1 MNIDIKNHSSPFLNK
16 DKILENEFA
25 FAIYD
30 GFQVSKGH
38 SLVIPKRVV
47 SSVFDLDDD
56 EYNLIF
62 ILLRDVKKILL
73 EKFKP
78 DGFNIGINNGTDAGQ
93 TIDHAHIHIIPRY
106 KGDLKDPRGGV
117 RNILP
122 DNTGY
127 IK

>member
-1 MNIDIKNHSSPFLNK
+1 MTQQQSPFLDK
-16 DKILENEFA
+16 EKILENRYS

-30 GFQVSKGH
+30 GFPISKGH

-56 EYNLIF
+56 EYNYIF
-62 ILLRDVKKILL
+62 ILLREVKKILL
-73 EKFKP
+73 EKYKP

-122 DNTGY
+122 DNSGY

>member
-78 DGFNIGINNGTDAGQ
+78 DGFNIGINNGTDA
-93 TIDHAHIHIIPRY
+93 TTY
-106 KGDLKDPRGGV
+106 KK
-117 RNILP
+117 
-122 DNTGY
+122 
-127 IK
+127 

>member
-1 MNIDIKNHSSPFLNK
+1 MSESPFINK
-16 DKILENEFA
+16 EKIHENEFA

-30 GFQVSKGH
+30 SFPVSKGH
-38 SLVIPKRVV
+38 SLVIPKRIV
-47 SSVFDLDDD
+47 SSIFDLDDN
-56 EYNLIF
+56 EYNHIF
-62 ILLRDVKKILL
+62 LLLRDIKKILL

-78 DGFNIGINNGTDAGQ
+78 NGFNIGINNGTDAGQ

-122 DNTGY
+122 DNSGY

>member
-93 TIDHAHIHIIPRY
+93 TIEHAHIHIIPRY

-122 DNTGY
+122 DNSGY

>member
-1 MNIDIKNHSSPFLNK
+1 MNKSPFIDKEKIHENK
-16 DKILENEFA
+16 FA

-30 GFQVSKGH
+30 GFPVSKGH
-38 SLVIPKRVV
+38 SLVIPKRIV
-47 SSVFDLDDD
+47 SSVFDLNDD
-56 EYNLIF
+56 EYNHIF

-93 TIDHAHIHIIPRY
+93 TVEHAHIHIITRY

-122 DNTGY
+122 DNSGY

>member
-1 MNIDIKNHSSPFLNK
+1 MNKSPFIDKEKIYENK
-16 DKILENEFA
+16 FA

-30 GFQVSKGH
+30 GFPVSKGH
-38 SLVIPKRVV
+38 SLVIPKRIV
-47 SSVFDLDDD
+47 SSVFDLNDD
-56 EYNLIF
+56 EYNHIF

-93 TIDHAHIHIIPRY
+93 TIEHAHIHIIPRY

-122 DNTGY
+122 DNSGY

>member
-1 MNIDIKNHSSPFLNK
+1 MNKSPFIDKEKIYENK
-16 DKILENEFA
+16 FA

-30 GFQVSKGH
+30 GFPVSKGH
-38 SLVIPKRVV
+38 SLVIPKRIV
-47 SSVFDLDDD
+47 SSVFDLNDD
-56 EYNLIF
+56 EYNHIF

-93 TIDHAHIHIIPRY
+93 TVEHAHIHIIPRY

-122 DNTGY
+122 DNSGY

>member
-1 MNIDIKNHSSPFLNK
+1 MSESPFLNK
-16 DKILENEFA
+16 EKIHENEFA

-30 GFQVSKGH
+30 GFPVSKGH
-38 SLVIPKRVV
+38 CLVIPKRIV
-47 SSVFDLDDD
+47 SSIFDLNDN
-56 EYNLIF
+56 EYNHIF
-62 ILLRDVKKILL
+62 LLLRDIKKILL

-78 DGFNIGINNGTDAGQ
+78 NGFNIGINNGTDAGQ

-122 DNTGY
+122 DNSGY

>member
-1 MNIDIKNHSSPFLNK
+1 MTEQQSPFLNK
-16 DKILENEFA
+16 EKILENRYS

-30 GFQVSKGH
+30 GFPISKGH

-56 EYNLIF
+56 EYNHIF
-62 ILLRDVKKILL
+62 ILLREIKKILL
-73 EKFKP
+73 EKYKP

-122 DNTGY
+122 DNSGY

>member
-1 MNIDIKNHSSPFLNK
+1 MNIDIKNHLSPFLNK

-78 DGFNIGINNGTDAGQ
+78 DGFNIGINNGTVAGQ

>member
-1 MNIDIKNHSSPFLNK
+1 MSESPFINK
-16 DKILENEFA
+16 EKIHENEFA

-30 GFQVSKGH
+30 GFPVSKGH
-38 SLVIPKRVV
+38 SLVIPKRIV
-47 SSVFDLDDD
+47 SSIFDLDDN
-56 EYNLIF
+56 EYNHIF
-62 ILLRDVKKILL
+62 LLLRDIKKILL

-78 DGFNIGINNGTDAGQ
+78 NGFNIGINNGTDAGQ

>member
-1 MNIDIKNHSSPFLNK
+1 MNKSPFIDKEKIHENK
-16 DKILENEFA
+16 FA

-30 GFQVSKGH
+30 GFPVSKGH
-38 SLVIPKRVV
+38 SLVIPKRIV
-47 SSVFDLDDD
+47 SSVFDLNDD
-56 EYNLIF
+56 EYNHIF

-93 TIDHAHIHIIPRY
+93 TIEHAHTHIIPRY

-122 DNTGY
+122 DNSGY

>member
-1 MNIDIKNHSSPFLNK
+1 MSTKKSPFL
-16 DKILENEFA
+16 DKKKISENEFA
-25 FAIYD
+25 FAIFD
-30 GFQVSKGH
+30 SFPISEGH
-38 SLVIPKRVV
+38 TLVIPKKIV
-47 SSVFDLDDD
+47 SSVFDLDDE
-56 EYNLIF
+56 EYKLIF
-62 ILLRDVKKILL
+62 LLLKNVKKILIDR
-73 EKFKP
+73 FKP
-78 DGFNIGINNGTDAGQ
+78 DGFNIGINNGTYAGQ

>member
-78 DGFNIGINNGTDAGQ
+78 DGFNIGINNGTVAGQ

>member
-1 MNIDIKNHSSPFLNK
+1 MSESPFINK
-16 DKILENEFA
+16 EKIHENEFA

-30 GFQVSKGH
+30 GFPVSKGH
-38 SLVIPKRVV
+38 SLVIPKRIV

-56 EYNLIF
+56 EYNHIF
-62 ILLRDVKKILL
+62 ILLKEIKKILL
-73 EKFKP
+73 EKYKP

>member
-1 MNIDIKNHSSPFLNK
+1 MTEQQSPFLNK
-16 DKILENEFA
+16 EKILENRSS

-30 GFQVSKGH
+30 GFPISKGH

-56 EYNLIF
+56 EYNHIF
-62 ILLRDVKKILL
+62 ILLREIKKILL
-73 EKFKP
+73 EKYKP

>member
-1 MNIDIKNHSSPFLNK
+1 MSESPFLNK
-16 DKILENEFA
+16 EKIHENEFA

-30 GFQVSKGH
+30 GFPVSKGH
-38 SLVIPKRVV
+38 SLVIPKRIV
-47 SSVFDLDDD
+47 SSIFDLNDN
-56 EYNLIF
+56 EYNHIF
-62 ILLRDVKKILL
+62 LLLRDIKKILL

-78 DGFNIGINNGTDAGQ
+78 NGFNIGINNGTDAGQ

-122 DNTGY
+122 DNSGY

>member
-1 MNIDIKNHSSPFLNK
+1 MTKSPFVNK
-16 DKILENEFA
+16 DKIQENQFA

-30 GFQVSKGH
+30 AFPVSKGH
-38 SLVIPKRVV
+38 SLIVPKRIV
-47 SSVFDLDDD
+47 SSVFDLDDE
-56 EYNLIF
+56 EYNNIF
-62 ILLRDVKKILL
+62 LLVRDVKKILFD
-73 EKFKP
+73 KFKP
-78 DGFNIGINNGTDAGQ
+78 DAFNIGINNGTDAGQ

>member
-1 MNIDIKNHSSPFLNK
+1 MSESPFINK
-16 DKILENEFA
+16 EKIHENEFA

-30 GFQVSKGH
+30 GFPVSKGH
-38 SLVIPKRVV
+38 SLVIPKRIV
-47 SSVFDLDDD
+47 SSVFDLDDN
-56 EYNLIF
+56 EYNHIF
-62 ILLRDVKKILL
+62 LLLRDIKKILL
-73 EKFKP
+73 EKFRP
-78 DGFNIGINNGTDAGQ
+78 NGFNIGINNGTDAGQ

-122 DNTGY
+122 DNSGY

>member
-1 MNIDIKNHSSPFLNK
+1 MNNNIKNYSSPFLNK

-30 GFQVSKGH
+30 GFPISKGH

-56 EYNLIF
+56 EYNHIF

-78 DGFNIGINNGTDAGQ
+78 NGFNIGINNGTDAGQ

>member
-1 MNIDIKNHSSPFLNK
+1 MNLNKSPFLDK
-16 DKILENEFA
+16 IKILENKFA

-30 GFQVSKGH
+30 GFPISKGH

-56 EYNLIF
+56 EYNYIF
-62 ILLRDVKKILL
+62 ILLREVKKILL
-73 EKFKP
+73 EKYKP

-122 DNTGY
+122 DNSGY

>member
-1 MNIDIKNHSSPFLNK
+1 MFKSPFIDKEKIHENK
-16 DKILENEFA
+16 FA

-30 GFQVSKGH
+30 DFPISKGH
-38 SLVIPKRVV
+38 SLVIPKRIV
-47 SSVFDLDDD
+47 SSVFDLDDN
-56 EYNLIF
+56 EYNHIF
-62 ILLRDVKKILL
+62 ILLREVKKILL
-73 EKFKP
+73 EKYKP

-122 DNTGY
+122 DNSGY

>member
-1 MNIDIKNHSSPFLNK
+1 MTEQQSPFLNK
-16 DKILENEFA
+16 EKILENRYS

-30 GFQVSKGH
+30 GFPISKGH

-56 EYNLIF
+56 EYNHIF
-62 ILLRDVKKILL
+62 ILLREVKKILL
-73 EKFKP
+73 EKYKP

>member
-1 MNIDIKNHSSPFLNK
+1 MTEQQSPFLNK
-16 DKILENEFA
+16 EKILENRYS

-30 GFQVSKGH
+30 GFPISKGH

-78 DGFNIGINNGTDAGQ
+78 DGFNIGINNGTVAGQ

>member
-1 MNIDIKNHSSPFLNK
+1 MNKSPFIDKEKIHENK
-16 DKILENEFA
+16 FA

-30 GFQVSKGH
+30 GFPVSKGH
-38 SLVIPKRVV
+38 SLVIPKRIV
-47 SSVFDLDDD
+47 SSVFDLNDD
-56 EYNLIF
+56 EYNHIF

-93 TIDHAHIHIIPRY
+93 TVEHAHIHIITRY

>member
-1 MNIDIKNHSSPFLNK
+1 MNKSPFIDKEKIHENK
-16 DKILENEFA
+16 FA

-30 GFQVSKGH
+30 GFPVSKGH
-38 SLVIPKRVV
+38 SLVIPKRIV
-47 SSVFDLDDD
+47 SSVFDLNDD
-56 EYNLIF
+56 EYNHIF
-62 ILLRDVKKILL
+62 ILLRDVTKILL

-93 TIDHAHIHIIPRY
+93 TIEHAHIHIIPRY

-122 DNTGY
+122 DNSGY

>member
-1 MNIDIKNHSSPFLNK
+1 MNKSPFIDKEKIHENK
-16 DKILENEFA
+16 FA

-30 GFQVSKGH
+30 GFPVSKGH
-38 SLVIPKRVV
+38 SLVIPKRIV
-47 SSVFDLDDD
+47 SSVFDLNDD
-56 EYNLIF
+56 EYNHIF

-93 TIDHAHIHIIPRY
+93 TVEHAHIHIIPRY

-122 DNTGY
+122 DNSGY

>member
-1 MNIDIKNHSSPFLNK
+1 MNINIKNHSSPFLNK
-16 DKILENEFA
+16 DKILENEFT

-30 GFQVSKGH
+30 GFPISKGH

-47 SSVFDLDDD
+47 SSVFDLDDN
-56 EYNLIF
+56 EYKYIF
-62 ILLRDVKKILL
+62 LLLKDVKKILL

-78 DGFNIGINNGTDAGQ
+78 DGFNIGINNGADAGQ